1 MYDKLRMKIEK
12 NTIVSLRYKLT
23 DAQNNVIEEP
33 DSPMMYLHGGYEG
46 TFPKIEALLDGQEIG
61 YEATIQLEPNE
72 AFGEYDPE
80 LLKIEPRARFP
91 EPLEVGMQF
100 EGVPDVDGE
109 SEEEA
114 QAADA
119 QEDEDAEA
127 EPLIYTVTDVA
138 DNQVVLDGNHP
149 LAGMA
154 LRFWV
159 QVEGVRAA
167 TEEEIENRHP
177 EGGENFTFGMPNDA
191 EDDDEEEFLEKALG
205 LQGHVSRTLH
215 WLLFKPFFNS
225 AKISFCFCAVANI
238 SRSITKL
245 GKCFF

>member
-1 MYDKLRMKIEK
+1 MKIEK

-33 DSPMMYLHGGYEG
+33 DTPMVYLHGGYEG
-46 TFPKIEALLDGQEIG
+46 TFPKIESLLDGQDVG

-100 EGVPDVDGE
+100 EGVPDSTADDE
-109 SEEEA
+109 SELGA
-114 QAADA
+114 AAD
-119 QEDEDAEA
+119 DADDADA

-159 QVEGVRAA
+159 QVEDVRAA
-167 TEEEIENRHP
+167 TDEEIENRHP
-177 EGGENFTFGMPNDA
+177 EGAENFTFGMPND
-191 EDDDEEEFLEKALG
+191 DDDEEDFLEKALS
-205 LQGHVSRTLH
+205 LQSQTPRTLH
-215 WLLFKPFFNS
+215 
-225 AKISFCFCAVANI
+225 
-238 SRSITKL
+238 
-245 GKCFF
+245 

>member
-1 MYDKLRMKIEK
+1 MFDKFRMKIEK

-33 DSPMMYLHGGYEG
+33 DSPMVYLHGGYEG
-46 TFPKIEALLDGQEIG
+46 TFPKIETLLDGQDVG

-72 AFGEYDPE
+72 AFGDYDPE
-80 LLKIEPRARFP
+80 LLKIEPRTRFP

-100 EGVPDVDGE
+100 EGVPDAE
-109 SEEEA
+109 
-114 QAADA
+114 
-119 QEDEDAEA
+119 EDAAIDDPEDD

-159 QVEGVRAA
+159 QVEDVRAA
-167 TEEEIENRHP
+167 TDDEIDNRLP
-177 EGGENFTFGMPNDA
+177 KGGESFSFGMPNDSDDDGDD
-191 EDDDEEEFLEKALG
+191 DDDEFPGTPLG
-205 LQGHVSRTLH
+205 IDNLGPRTLH
-215 WLLFKPFFNS
+215 
-225 AKISFCFCAVANI
+225 
-238 SRSITKL
+238 
-245 GKCFF
+245 

>member
-23 DAQNNVIEEP
+23 DAQNNIIEEP
-33 DSPMMYLHGGYEG
+33 DTPMVYLHGGYEG
-46 TFPKIEALLDGQEIG
+46 TFPKIESLLDGQDVG

-80 LLKIEPRARFP
+80 LLKIEPRTRFP

-100 EGVPDVDGE
+100 EGVPDAQDE
-109 SEEEA
+109 SEQLSA
-114 QAADA
+114 SAD
-119 QEDEDAEA
+119 DED

-159 QVEGVRAA
+159 QVEDVRAA
-167 TEEEIENRHP
+167 TDEEIENRHP
-177 EGGENFTFGMPNDA
+177 EGAENFTFGMPDSDA
-191 EDDDEEEFLEKALG
+191 DEEDFLEKALG
-205 LQGHVSRTLH
+205 AVQAPRTLH
-215 WLLFKPFFNS
+215 
-225 AKISFCFCAVANI
+225 
-238 SRSITKL
+238 
-245 GKCFF
+245 

>member
-1 MYDKLRMKIEK
+1 MKIEK

-23 DAQNNVIEEP
+23 DAQNNIIEEP
-33 DSPMMYLHGGYEG
+33 DTPMVYLHGGYEG
-46 TFPKIEALLDGQEIG
+46 TFPKIESLLDGQDVG

-80 LLKIEPRARFP
+80 LLKIEPRTRFP

-100 EGVPDVDGE
+100 EGVPDAQDE
-109 SEEEA
+109 SE
-114 QAADA
+114 QLSGSTD
-119 QEDEDAEA
+119 DED

-159 QVEGVRAA
+159 QVQDVRAA
-167 TEEEIENRHP
+167 TDEEIENRHP
-177 EGGENFTFGMPNDA
+177 EGAENFTFGMPESDA
-191 EDDDEEEFLEKALG
+191 DEEDFLEKALG
-205 LQGHVSRTLH
+205 AAQAPRTLH
-215 WLLFKPFFNS
+215 
-225 AKISFCFCAVANI
+225 
-238 SRSITKL
+238 
-245 GKCFF
+245 

>member
-1 MYDKLRMKIEK
+1 MFDKFRMKIEK

-33 DSPMMYLHGGYEG
+33 DSPMVYLHGGYEG
-46 TFPKIEALLDGQEIG
+46 TFPKIETLLDGQDVG

-72 AFGEYDPE
+72 AFGDYDPE
-80 LLKIEPRARFP
+80 LLKIEPRTRFP

-100 EGVPDVDGE
+100 EGVPDAEEDVAVD
-109 SEEEA
+109 
-114 QAADA
+114 DP
-119 QEDEDAEA
+119 EDD

-159 QVEGVRAA
+159 QVEDVRAA
-167 TEEEIENRHP
+167 TDDEIDNRQP
-177 EGGENFTFGMPNDA
+177 EGGESFSFGMPNDND
-191 EDDDEEEFLEKALG
+191 DDDEEFPGTALG
-205 LQGHVSRTLH
+205 RNNPGPRTLH
-215 WLLFKPFFNS
+215 
-225 AKISFCFCAVANI
+225 
-238 SRSITKL
+238 
-245 GKCFF
+245 

>member
-1 MYDKLRMKIEK
+1 MFDKFRMKIEK

-33 DSPMMYLHGGYEG
+33 DSPMVYLHGGYEG
-46 TFPKIEALLDGQEIG
+46 TFPKIETLLDGQDIG

-100 EGVPDVDGE
+100 EGVPDAE
-109 SEEEA
+109 
-114 QAADA
+114 
-119 QEDEDAEA
+119 EDAGA
-127 EPLIYTVTDVA
+127 DDSDDEPLIYTVTDVA
-138 DNQVVLDGNHP
+138 DSQVVLDGNHP

-159 QVEGVRAA
+159 QVEDVRAA
-167 TEEEIENRHP
+167 TDDEIENRHP
-177 EGGENFTFGMPNDA
+177 EGGESFSFGMPND
-191 EDDDEEEFLEKALG
+191 ESDEGDDGDDDEFPGSAIDTG
-205 LQGHVSRTLH
+205 NAGPRTLH
-215 WLLFKPFFNS
+215 
-225 AKISFCFCAVANI
+225 
-238 SRSITKL
+238 
-245 GKCFF
+245 

>member
-1 MYDKLRMKIEK
+1 MKIEK

-33 DSPMMYLHGGYEG
+33 DTPMVYLHGGYEG
-46 TFPKIEALLDGQEIG
+46 TFPKIESLLDGQDVG

-100 EGVPDVDGE
+100 EGVPDSTADDE
-109 SEEEA
+109 SELGA
-114 QAADA
+114 AAD
-119 QEDEDAEA
+119 DADDADDADA

-159 QVEGVRAA
+159 QVEDVRAA
-167 TEEEIENRHP
+167 TDEEIENRHP
-177 EGGENFTFGMPNDA
+177 EGAENFTFGMPNDA
-191 EDDDEEEFLEKALG
+191 EDDEEDFLEKALS
-205 LQGHVSRTLH
+205 LQSQTPRTLH
-215 WLLFKPFFNS
+215 
-225 AKISFCFCAVANI
+225 
-238 SRSITKL
+238 
-245 GKCFF
+245 

>member
-33 DSPMMYLHGGYEG
+33 DSPMVYLHGGYEG
-46 TFPKIEALLDGQEIG
+46 TFPKIESLLDGQDVG

-80 LLKIEPRARFP
+80 LLKIEPRTRFP

-100 EGVPDVDGE
+100 EGVPDSDTDEE
-109 SEEEA
+109 SDDISA
-114 QAADA
+114 SAD
-119 QEDEDAEA
+119 DSDDADD

-159 QVEGVRAA
+159 QVEDVRAA
-167 TEEEIENRHP
+167 TEDEIENRHP
-177 EGGENFTFGMPNDA
+177 EGGENFSFGMPNEDSEDA
-191 EDDDEEEFLEKALG
+191 DEEDYLEQALG
-205 LQGHVSRTLH
+205 LQGQAPRTLH
-215 WLLFKPFFNS
+215 
-225 AKISFCFCAVANI
+225 
-238 SRSITKL
+238 
-245 GKCFF
+245 

>member
-1 MYDKLRMKIEK
+1 MI
-12 NTIVSLRYKLT
+12 
-23 DAQNNVIEEP
+23 
-33 DSPMMYLHGGYEG
+33 YLHGGYEG
-46 TFPKIEALLDGQEIG
+46 TFPKIEALLDGQDIG

-100 EGVPDVDGE
+100 EGVPDADADSDDAQAS
-109 SEEEA
+109 SEE
-114 QAADA
+114 D
-119 QEDEDAEA
+119 DSDA

-159 QVEGVRAA
+159 QVEDVRAA
-167 TEEEIENRHP
+167 TEDEIQNRHP
-177 EGGENFTFGMPNDA
+177 QGGENFKIGRA
-191 EDDDEEEFLEKALG
+191 
-205 LQGHVSRTLH
+205 HV
-215 WLLFKPFFNS
+215 
-225 AKISFCFCAVANI
+225 
-238 SRSITKL
+238 
-245 GKCFF
+245 

>member
-1 MYDKLRMKIEK
+1 MKIEK

-23 DAQNNVIEEP
+23 DAQNNLIEEP
-33 DSPMMYLHGGYEG
+33 DSPMVYLHGGYEG
-46 TFPKIEALLDGQEIG
+46 TFPKIETLLEGQDIG

-80 LLKIEPRARFP
+80 LLKIEPRVRFP

-100 EGVPDVDGE
+100 EGVPDA
-109 SEEEA
+109 EEGSDTSVEID
-114 QAADA
+114 AD
-119 QEDEDAEA
+119 DD

-159 QVEGVRAA
+159 QVEDVRAA
-167 TEEEIENRHP
+167 TEAEIENRLP
-177 EGGENFTFGMPNDA
+177 EGGESFTFGMPNEDYS
-191 EDDDEEEFLEKALG
+191 EDDGEDGDDDEEDGFPGGALG
-205 LQGHVSRTLH
+205 SGNSNPRTLH
-215 WLLFKPFFNS
+215 
-225 AKISFCFCAVANI
+225 
-238 SRSITKL
+238 
-245 GKCFF
+245 